1 MSISRTVLDGKLG
14 RLQANIVRMTSM
26 VEQMIEQAV
35 SALNTRSLDLARE
48 LIAQDANVNALRYE
62 IEQQALLILA
72 TQQPTAQDLRTVIAT
87 IHIATELER
96 IGDHASGV
104 SQLMLRDPNVC
115 TSLTSPYIIKMGKR
129 VRKMLRRCVDAYIAK
144 DVQMALELITRD
156 EKNDKNYQELIS
168 QTFQQM
174 QDGGSI
180 PCATYLLWM
189 GHNLERVGDRAVN
202 IAERVIF
209 MVTGEFIETPSAEH
223 SHSFNYTSST
233 TPSESEVEPTEQ
245 SQRASEFSDDLPDEE

>member
-1 MSISRTVLDGKLG
+1 MYISRNILDGKLN

-35 SALNTRSLDLARE
+35 YALNTRSFETARQ
-48 LIAQDANVNALRYE
+48 LIAHDAEVNALRYE

-96 IGDHASGV
+96 IGDHATGV
-104 SQLMLRDPNVC
+104 AQLMLRDPNVC
-115 TSLTSPYIIKMGKR
+115 TSLTSPYIIKMSKR

-168 QTFQQM
+168 QTFEEM
-174 QDGGSI
+174 KNGASI

-209 MVTGEFIETPSAEH
+209 MVTGEFVETPSAENAH
-223 SHSFNYTSST
+223 RFNYQNADDQTEETETVQLDPLEATSI
-233 TPSESEVEPTEQ
+233 ETE
-245 SQRASEFSDDLPDEE
+245 EED